1 MAKTRIAFAL
11 GTTALRTQI
20 SSVVARL
27 RERKDMHV
35 RTIRTRDLSRS
46 DVAMDNRIGRAKLAQ
61 QAREIF
67 NDADLVITGVRT
79 APGRYGL
86 IEAAIETAPGALM
99 MYQDE
104 SNVFAQVQPQTSR
117 AVYLTIDEKARDAA
131 LKNNFNAYAVG
142 RPQYD
147 AYSKLDITGLTRRFR
162 ATLPLMAQNKK
173 IIVFYGENL
182 DTPGYKNFVSSL
194 VDVIARN
201 PNVFLVYRG
210 PYTPQLTHM
219 FDASLG
225 GRWATDRHASPY
237 PSMAGGDQH
246 VAYTH
251 SVLND
256 IIMLNAWSMVSL
268 GVPVSGASCGGIKY
282 PWLTQRGGWPC
293 NDLALLE
300 QGILGN
306 FGDNARHYAWV
317 NARSLV
323 GDRKPAGERIEILAE
338 TLVSTMPRA
347 RF

>member
-35 RTIRTRDLSRS
+35 RTIRSRDLSRS
-46 DVAMDNRIGRAKLAQ
+46 DVAMDNRSGRAKLAQ

-117 AVYLTIDEKARDAA
+117 AVYLTIDEKARDVAVKA
-131 LKNNFNAYAVG
+131 RFNAYAVG

-147 AYSKLDITGLTRRFR
+147 IYSTFDIAALAHRFR
-162 ATLPLMAQNKK
+162 NTLPVMARSMKT
-173 IIVFYGENL
+173 IVFHGENL
-182 DTPGYKNFVSSL
+182 DTPGYKNFVGSL
-194 VDVIARN
+194 IDVLARN
-201 PNVFLVYRG
+201 PNIFLVYRG
-210 PYTPQLTHM
+210 PFTPQLTHM

-225 GRWATDRHASPY
+225 GRWATDRHVSPY

-256 IIMLNAWSMVSL
+256 IIMLNAWSVVSL

-282 PWLTQRGGWPC
+282 PWLIQRSGWPC

-306 FGDNARHYAWV
+306 FGDNARNYAWV
-317 NARSLV
+317 NARALV
-323 GDRKPAGERIEILAE
+323 GDRKPAGERIEILAQ